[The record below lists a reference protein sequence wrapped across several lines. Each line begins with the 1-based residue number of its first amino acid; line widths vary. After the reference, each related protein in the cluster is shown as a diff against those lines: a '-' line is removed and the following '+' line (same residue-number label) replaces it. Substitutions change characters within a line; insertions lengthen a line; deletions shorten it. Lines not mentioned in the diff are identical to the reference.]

1 MTDIRVDDKDLI
13 DRYLANRLTDA
24 EVSMVET
31 RIVEDTRFRN
41 EVELTEALRDGLQEL
56 QRRGEITPLL
66 SPRPDVWR
74 RSRFALA
81 AALAAVTVGTASF
94 LLYQRMGADTGAYAV
109 ASLHFELT
117 RGGDGRPDVEWQQTG
132 EPTRLEMSFDVGPEP
147 AAAYRVAIERVAGE
161 LRLPA
166 LAAEAATS
174 ADGEALLTVDAA
186 ALEPGDYRI
195 TVAPRPPAASLEP
208 VVYALRIAGER

>member
-1 MTDIRVDDKDLI
+1 MTDIGVDDKDLI
-13 DRYLANRLTDA
+13 DRYLANRLTEA

-81 AALAAVTVGTASF
+81 ATLAAVTVGTASF
-94 LLYQRMGADTGAYAV
+94 LLYQRMGADTAEFAV
-109 ASLHFELT
+109 ASLRFEMT
-117 RGGDGRPDVEWQQTG
+117 RSGDGRPDVEWRRTG
-132 EPTRLEMSFDVGPEP
+132 APTQLEMTFDVGPEP
-147 AAAYRVAIERVAGE
+147 AAAYRVAIERIAGGTRVTAVVAD
-161 LRLPA
+161 A
-166 LAAEAATS
+166 AAT

-186 ALEPGDYRI
+186 ALEPGDYLV
-195 TVAPRPPAASLEP
+195 TVTPQLPAPYPDP
-208 VVYALRIAGER
+208 VVYALRIAGSR